1 MKRLLMAAVAAFLF
15 SGLVTPQEVISV
27 SGKPGVQIKNE
38 VKFEKRSDVCMVTN
52 MVPGDRP
59 MFPVEVDGK
68 TYYGCCP
75 MCVQR
80 LKNERAVR
88 YAVDPVTKREVDKAS
103 AFITAGPDGK
113 AVYFESEETAKR
125 YQALSSTEKVRQ

>member
-1 MKRLLMAAVAAFLF
+1 MKRLLTAAVAAFLF
-15 SGLVTPQEVISV
+15 SGLVASQEGFCA
-27 SGKPGVQIKNE
+27 SGKPGAPVKNE

-75 MCVQR
+75 MCVRR
-80 LKNERAVR
+80 LKDEKAIRK
-88 YAVDPVTKREVDKAS
+88 AVDPVTKREVDKAT
-103 AFITAGPDGK
+103 AFITAGPDRK
-113 AVYFESEETAKR
+113 AVYFESEATAKK
-125 YQALSSTEKVRQ
+125 YQALSATEKIRQ

>member
-1 MKRLLMAAVAAFLF
+1 MIRLLMAAVAAFLF
-15 SGLVTPQEVISV
+15 SGLAGPQEGICA
-27 SGKPGVQIKNE
+27 SGKSGAPVKNE
-38 VKFEKRSDVCMVTN
+38 VKFEKKSDVCMVTN

-75 MCVQR
+75 MCVTR
-80 LKNERAVR
+80 LKDERAVR

-103 AFITAGPDGK
+103 AFITAGPGRK
-113 AVYFESEETAKR
+113 AVYFESEATAKK
-125 YQALSSTEKVRQ
+125 YQALSATEKVRQ

>member
-15 SGLVTPQEVISV
+15 SGLVASQEGFCA
-27 SGKPGVQIKNE
+27 SGKPGVSLKKEI
-38 VKFEKRSDVCMVTN
+38 KFEKRSDVCMVTN

-75 MCVQR
+75 MCVLR
-80 LKNERAVR
+80 LKRERAIR
-88 YAVDPVTKREVDKAS
+88 KALDPLTKREVDKAT
-103 AFITAGPDGK
+103 AFITAGPDRK
-113 AVYFESEETAKR
+113 AVYFESEATAKR

>member
-15 SGLVTPQEVISV
+15 SGLVGPQEGFCV
-27 SGKPGVQIKNE
+27 SGKSGAPVKNE
-38 VKFEKRSDVCMVTN
+38 VKFAKRSDVCMVTD

-75 MCVQR
+75 MCVHR
-80 LKNERAVR
+80 LKDERAIR

-103 AFITAGPDGK
+103 AFITAGPGRK
-113 AVYFESEETAKR
+113 AVYFESEATAKK
-125 YQALSSTEKVRQ
+125 YQALFSTEKVRQ